1 MEAFFC
7 GINALADGFTLIN
20 DFAFDLLFILLLVL
34 ARFLDPF
41 LEACFTAVL
50 EGALTAVFGV
60 VLGASLG
67 SCFDASLGAILGA
80 VLGARLIQSRRVS
93 SVQKRVFFFS
103 RHLCVLSKKEQNKRV
118 ATLSTAALP
127 FFYLQ

>member
-1 MEAFFC
+1 MKISIIFKRYKHLNKLKIYNIYF
-7 GINALADGFTLIN
+7 
-20 DFAFDLLFILLLVL
+20 
-34 ARFLDPF
+34 
-41 LEACFTAVL
+41 
-50 EGALTAVFGV
+50 
-60 VLGASLG
+60 LGAV
-67 SCFDASLGAILGA
+67 LGA

-127 FFYLQ
+127 FFLSSIISSSSSSISIYSCVLSYIEVLFAIPTIILFFYIVL